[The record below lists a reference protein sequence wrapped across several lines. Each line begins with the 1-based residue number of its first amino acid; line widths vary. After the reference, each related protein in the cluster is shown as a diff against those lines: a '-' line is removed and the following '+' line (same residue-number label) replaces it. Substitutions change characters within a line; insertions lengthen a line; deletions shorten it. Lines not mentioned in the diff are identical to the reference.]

1 MIRWET
7 IIKRMILKTA
17 LLFFLLFIG
26 IKRLWSC
33 HAKRSAQGVAWRGR
47 AENEFLAN
55 QVRSHD
61 LGSKIFFITLRKFG
75 MIIRRKHAFTQHRES
90 EFDLLQ
96 IWRWNASC
104 SDFVAKSRSR
114 VRYSRNASL
123 RCNQLYPK
131 ERCRGTKENPA
142 SSYPVAFMTPTA
154 QGCNRARRQS
164 SEDVSA
170 AHLNLRF
177 NWENFFWR
185 HLHNEYLIPQ
195 NKSQFG
201 CSREHF
207 LSWTPRFAIE
217 DHEA

>member
-1 MIRWET
+1 M
-7 IIKRMILKTA
+7 
-17 LLFFLLFIG
+17 
-26 IKRLWSC
+26 
-33 HAKRSAQGVAWRGR
+33 
-47 AENEFLAN
+47 
-55 QVRSHD
+55 
-61 LGSKIFFITLRKFG
+61 FG

-131 ERCRGTKENPA
+131 ERCRGTKQNPA
-142 SSYPVAFMTPTA
+142 SSYPVAFMTP
-154 QGCNRARRQS
+154 R
-164 SEDVSA
+164 
-170 AHLNLRF
+170 LRGAVEPVGSRLKMGQLHT
-177 NWENFFWR
+177 WTCDLTGKIFFWR
-185 HLHNEYLIPQ
+185 HLRNEYLVPQ